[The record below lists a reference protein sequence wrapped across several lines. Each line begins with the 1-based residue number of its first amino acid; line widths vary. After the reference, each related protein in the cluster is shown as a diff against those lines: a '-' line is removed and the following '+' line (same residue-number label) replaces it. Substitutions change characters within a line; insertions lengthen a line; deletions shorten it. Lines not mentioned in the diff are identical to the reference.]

1 MEEKDLTKSTEELF
15 QFETLED
22 YGVEA
27 LGAAGTG
34 SSNNTSNG
42 TVQEEPDCGCGN

>member
-1 MEEKDLTKSTEELF
+1 MEEKDLTESSEELF

-42 TVQEEPDCGCGN
+42 SVVQE